1 MDASRTTRL
10 QEALNDNSEFQ
21 QTSRFGLDNFPMSK
35 DPERCIE
42 FVEPVLNEIRET
54 RP

>member
-10 QEALNDNSEFQ
+10 QEALNNDSEFQ
-21 QTSRFGLDNFPMSK
+21 QTSRFGLDKFPMSE

-42 FVEPVLNEIRET
+42 SVEPVLNEIQET